1 MARSDAATP
10 RVFHNRFMPRFWDL
24 DTWRH
29 VNNTAMVQLHQEARV
44 QALIELLG
52 PDAWFSDGPR
62 LRPLRSVTQFRRV
75 TRYGAPVIAE
85 TRVQS
90 VSGQHF
96 RLRTDLFQHGE
107 CVGCQDSI
115 MGAFLDYGPVQLPE
129 SQLSVLQA
137 VDAVMAEGAPEPLA
151 PPVYLEAPE
160 LTQDF
165 PVVKELTP
173 RYGDLDVDNQR
184 AEAALVRYV
193 EQTRFGVVDPLPL
206 GGQGLLIALLDMT
219 FNHYRAGFE
228 PVALAAAVPRL
239 GNSSFSLQTSVFSE
253 GKPQVTANSIMVA
266 VNADSERPEPMSQA
280 LRERLETLGYPGAE

>member
-1 MARSDAATP
+1 MASSDAPALK
-10 RVFHNRFMPRFWDL
+10 VFHNRFMPRFWDL

-44 QALIELLG
+44 QALVELLG

-75 TRYGAPVIAE
+75 TRYGAPVLAE
-85 TRVQS
+85 TRVQA

-115 MGAFLDYGPVQLPE
+115 MGAFLDCGPVELPE
-129 SQLSVLQA
+129 SQLQALQA
-137 VDAVMAEGAPEPLA
+137 VDTAKAEGAPEPLA

-160 LTQDF
+160 LPESF
-165 PVVKELTP
+165 PVVKQLTP
-173 RYGDLDVDNQR
+173 RYGDLDVDSLR

-193 EQTRFGVVDPLPL
+193 EQTRFGIVDSLPL
-206 GGQGLLIALLDMT
+206 GGQGMLIALLDMT
-219 FNHYRAGFE
+219 FNHYRQGFD
-228 PVALAAAVPRL
+228 PVDLAAAVPRL
-239 GNSSFSLQTSVFSE
+239 GNSSFSLQTSVFSD
-253 GKPQVTANSIMVA
+253 GKPQATANSIMVV
-266 VNADSERPEPMSQA
+266 VNTDSERPEPMNQA
-280 LRERLETLGYPGAE
+280 LRHQLETLDYPGS